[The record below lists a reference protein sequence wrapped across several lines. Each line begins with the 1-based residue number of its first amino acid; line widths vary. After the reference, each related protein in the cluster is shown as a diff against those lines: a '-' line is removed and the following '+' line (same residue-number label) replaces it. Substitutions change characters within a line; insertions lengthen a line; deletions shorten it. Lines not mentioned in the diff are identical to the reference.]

1 MAEPGPGP
9 DRARVLPV
17 GRWRRRLWLTVV
29 LLAAPLGVGAVATA
43 VGVDGGGSVTIDN
56 QELDDGPRSGPAPE
70 FRLPSLTD
78 GTVTVALA
86 DFRGRPLVLNF
97 WASWCLPCRREM
109 PLLAAA
115 ERRLG
120 DSVSF
125 VGVNYQDTTE
135 DALALLADTGVTYPN
150 AVDGDG
156 EVGRRY
162 GLYGMPTTVFIAA
175 DGHIV
180 GRYLGEMS
188 TTILDGLLVQ
198 LVETGGS

>member
-1 MAEPGPGP
+1 MAEPGPAP
-9 DRARVLPV
+9 DRTRLLSV

-43 VGVDGGGSVTIDN
+43 VSVDGGGSATIDT
-56 QELDDGPRSGPAPE
+56 QELDGGLRSGPAPE
-70 FRLPSLTD
+70 FRLPTLTD

-86 DFRGRPLVLNF
+86 DFGGRPLVLNF

-150 AVDGDG
+150 GSDSDG

-175 DGHIV
+175 DGQIV

-188 TTILDGLLVQ
+188 TTTLDGLLVQ
-198 LVETGGS
+198 LVETGRS